1 MGLQVFKVFSIVVKV
16 IMVLEEVSDVLE
28 DSELARLVLEAR
40 KTCLA
45 HSFMSLM
52 LQEVPDD
59 FEEVLEVPV
68 DVEVL
73 CQCVLP
79 VPSPSPRHPLPVP
92 SPSPPRPL
100 AVPSPS
106 PPRPLAVPSPCV
118 PVREGRG
125 CSRQDVMIINMLETA
140 AAAAKVN
147 TLICRPAAVTG
158 CCSFTCLSTC
168 LSLDHL
174 NHQNHQNKS
183 HHFVKSYCLT

>member
-79 VPSPSPRHPLPVP
+79 VPSPSP
-92 SPSPPRPL
+92 
-100 AVPSPS
+100 
-106 PPRPLAVPSPCV
+106 PRPLAVPSPCV

-174 NHQNHQNKS
+174 NHQSHQNKS